1 MIYLENVVFDPSG
14 KQNSDPILN
23 LINLHIKKQEIC
35 ILSGVSG
42 SGKSTLLSIIGG
54 LTKPSSGLVLIDQK
68 AISKMPDK
76 HASKLR
82 PQSIG
87 FIFQQF
93 NLFDNLTVL
102 ENIYCALVPIKKTQ
116 QAKRRI
122 ESYLSLVA
130 LSHKKGAYVRD
141 LSGGEKQRCAIVR
154 ALVNSPTLLLAD
166 EPTANLDKD
175 NTVIIINLL
184 KSLNKQ
190 GVTVLIATHDA
201 LFSELIPEA
210 RVHYIDQGQLR

>member
-1 MIYLENVVFDPSG
+1 MIYLEDIVFDPDPQANAG
-14 KQNSDPILN
+14 PILD
-23 LINLHIKKQEIC
+23 LINLHVKKKEIC

-42 SGKSTLLSIIGG
+42 SGKSSLLSIIGG
-54 LTKPSSGLVLIDQK
+54 LTRPGSGLVLIDQC

-82 PQSIG
+82 QQSIG

-102 ENIYCALVPIKKTQ
+102 ENIYCALVPLKKTQ
-116 QAKRRI
+116 QAKLKI
-122 ESYLSLVA
+122 ETYLELVA
-130 LSHKKGAYVRD
+130 LSHKKNAYVQD

-154 ALVNSPTLLLAD
+154 ALVNSPKLLLAD

-175 NTVIIINLL
+175 NSIIIINLL
-184 KSLNKQ
+184 KSLNQQ
-190 GVTVLIATHDA
+190 GVTVLIATHDP
-201 LFSELIPEA
+201 LFSELLPNA
-210 RVHYIDQGQLR
+210 QVHYIDQGQLR